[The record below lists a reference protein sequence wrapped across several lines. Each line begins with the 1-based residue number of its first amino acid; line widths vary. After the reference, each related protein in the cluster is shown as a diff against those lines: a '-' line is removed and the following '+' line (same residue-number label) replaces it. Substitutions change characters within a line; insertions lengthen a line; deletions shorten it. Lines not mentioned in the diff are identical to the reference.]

1 MVKLSSLAREVSMRW
16 ADAMIATVALC
27 VAASGPC
34 GADDPGLEKRA
45 ASPQPTELARR
56 KPIVI
61 AGSFPDNGGALQ
73 VYYERYQAYVEA
85 GATFR
90 IDGRCRSACTLV
102 LAWTD
107 RVCVTERA
115 ALGFH
120 EVRDKNGQR
129 VQSES
134 ERLMSLYPAPV
145 REYISARGGLPP
157 PWGTMWVSGS
167 ALRGLVKLCE

>member
-1 MVKLSSLAREVSMRW
+1 MKNIVRAGISAVVLSLGPVAPSV
-16 ADAMIATVALC
+16 AD
-27 VAASGPC
+27 
-34 GADDPGLEKRA
+34 
-45 ASPQPTELARR
+45 QPTESARP

-61 AGSFPDNGGALQ
+61 GSFPDNGGSLQ
-73 VYYERYQAYVEA
+73 VYYERYQTYVAA

-102 LAWTD
+102 LAWAD

-120 EVRDKNGQR
+120 QVRDKSGQA
-129 VQSES
+129 VPSVS
-134 ERLMSLYPAPV
+134 DLLMSVYPAPV
-145 REYISARGGLPP
+145 REYILAHGGLPP

-167 ALRGLVKLCE
+167 ALRGLVKPCE

>member
-1 MVKLSSLAREVSMRW
+1 MHLS
-16 ADAMIATVALC
+16 I
-27 VAASGPC
+27 VAAIMMGSVLTDLGIWAQAAPLPPVEPDQA
-34 GADDPGLEKRA
+34 GFSIEGLP
-45 ASPQPTELARR
+45 ASPQPTESARP

-61 AGSFPDNGGALQ
+61 AGDNGGVLQ
-73 VYYERYQAYVEA
+73 NYYERYRAQVAA
-85 GATFR
+85 GWTFR

-102 LAWTD
+102 LAWAD

-120 EVRDKNGQR
+120 EVRDKSGQR

-134 ERLMSLYPAPV
+134 DRLMSLYPAPV
-145 REYISARGGLPP
+145 REYISADGGLPP
-157 PWGTMWVSGS
+157 PWGTMWVSGP

>member
-1 MVKLSSLAREVSMRW
+1 MSARITASLFGAALALIGTAAGAEDTAR
-16 ADAMIATVALC
+16 
-27 VAASGPC
+27 P
-34 GADDPGLEKRA
+34 
-45 ASPQPTELARR
+45 

-61 AGSFPDNGGALQ
+61 AGDNGGVLQ
-73 VYYERYQAYVEA
+73 VYYERYQTYVAA

-120 EVRDKNGQR
+120 EVRDKRGQR

-134 ERLMSLYPAPV
+134 DRLMSLYL
-145 REYISARGGLPP
+145 RRF
-157 PWGTMWVSGS
+157 GS
-167 ALRGLVKLCE
+167 TF

>member
-1 MVKLSSLAREVSMRW
+1 MRW
-16 ADAMIATVALC
+16 ARAVVAVVAVVALG

-34 GADDPGLEKRA
+34 DADDAVSPA
-45 ASPQPTELARR
+45 PQP
-56 KPIVI
+56 KPKPWVRVI
-61 AGSFPDNGGALQ
+61 AGPFPDNGGSVAKYL
-73 VYYERYQAYVEA
+73 ERYSTLVEM

-102 LAWTD
+102 LIWAD

-120 EVRDKNGQR
+120 QVRDENRQPMK
-129 VQSES
+129 SES
-134 ERLMSLYPAPV
+134 DLLMSLYPAPV
-145 REYISARGGLPP
+145 REYISARGGLPR

-167 ALRGLVKLCE
+167 ALRGLVKPCE